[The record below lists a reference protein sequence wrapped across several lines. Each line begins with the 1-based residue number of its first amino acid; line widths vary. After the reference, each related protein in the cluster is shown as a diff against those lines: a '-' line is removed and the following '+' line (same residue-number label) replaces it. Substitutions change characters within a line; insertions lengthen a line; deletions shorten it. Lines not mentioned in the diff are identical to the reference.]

1 MNWKI
6 KKGLG
11 LILLA
16 IWLIAT
22 GIFVLFRLSFE
33 GQSIIMAILA
43 IAAGVV
49 ILFER

>member
-1 MNWKI
+1 MKFKI

-22 GIFVLFRLSFE
+22 GIFVLFHIAFE
-33 GQSIIMAILA
+33 GQAIVLAILA

-49 ILFER
+49 ILFEK